1 MTYTGKYQHELEFAV
16 NVARHASEILSSM
29 QPSATVAVQKD
40 IADIATTAD
49 LASEQ
54 YILDEIRKA
63 FPTDGI
69 HSEESHD
76 TNTSSP
82 RRWVV
87 DPLDGTKEYAK
98 GLAEYNVLIGLEENN
113 TPVMGVIQRI
123 GPDEVLTATIDGPA
137 LYNGTQIHV
146 SKTDDLTRSFIG
158 FHIPSSRNGPDAV
171 QRAMNCVHR
180 IVLSAYRI
188 RPGWDTA
195 QQCSWVARGILDAH
209 IIPACVNSWHDVM
222 EGLLL
227 VERAGGTV
235 TDYAGNPITA
245 GNMEN
250 GFVISNGRI
259 HDRLLALIQS
269 SKEDVL

>member
-1 MTYTGKYQHELEFAV
+1 MIYTGKYQSELAFAT
-16 NVARHASEILSSM
+16 NVARKAADVLVTM

-49 LASEQ
+49 LASEK
-54 YILDEIRKA
+54 YILEEIRKVY
-63 FPTDGI
+63 PTDGI
-69 HSEESHD
+69 HSEESKD
-76 TNTSSP
+76 ANTSSS

-113 TPVMGVIQRI
+113 QPVMGVIQRI

-137 LYNGTQIHV
+137 IYNGSEIHV
-146 SKTDDLTRSFIG
+146 STTDDLSRSFIG
-158 FHIPSSRNGPDAV
+158 FHIPSSKNGLIAV
-171 QRAMNCVHR
+171 SNAIHIVHQ
-180 IVLSAYRI
+180 IILSAYRI

-227 VERAGGTV
+227 VERAGGKV
-235 TDYAGNPITA
+235 TDYEGKPVTP

-250 GFVISNGRI
+250 GFVISNGHI
-259 HDRLLALIQS
+259 HEKLLTLIQS
-269 SKEDVL
+269 SKENVL